1 MKRFGFLSLSVITC
15 FLLMFTS
22 CLDSNGNRQQGSCYA
37 VAGTNSSY
45 TNTVLYTSR
54 QGTLTSNSM
63 GSFTPGKC
71 YITAFTVDYDDQPTD
86 ASANGYLYAAFT
98 GVEEVPLTDSKYA
111 LPMSSEFAPRENE
124 LEVSNA
130 GIADFVKKHLF
141 LEVISKQAEKETI
154 RYDLYYHPDST
165 STGTNN
171 ETVYNLY
178 LLAEGGSSERTK
190 EIGERVACKIDS
202 FWDWAATEEI
212 DNDVV
217 YVCLKYVKS
226 IDKSVTPAKVK
237 EWGTT
242 QIVQIANDK
251 KKS

>member
-45 TNTVLYTSR
+45 TNTVLYTR
-54 QGTLTSNSM
+54 GWGALASNKM

-71 YITAFTVDYDDQPTD
+71 YIVAFEINYDEQPAD
-86 ASANGYLYAAFT
+86 ASSTGYVYATFSGT
-98 GVEEVPLTDSKYA
+98 DEVPFTSQGEA
-111 LPMSSEFAPRENE
+111 LQIRDNFAAPRENE
-124 LEVSNA
+124 LVISNA
-130 GIADFVKKHLF
+130 GIADLVKNHLF
-141 LEVISKQAEKETI
+141 LEVISKQADKETV

-171 ETVYNLY
+171 EKIYNLY
-178 LLAEGGSSERTK
+178 LVAQGGSSERTK
-190 EIGERVACKIDS
+190 EVGERVVCKVDS
-202 FWDWAATEEI
+202 FWKWVANEEI
-212 DNDVV
+212 DNDLV
-217 YVCLKYVKS
+217 YVCLKYVKA
-226 IDKSVTPAKVK
+226 IDESGKI
-237 EWGTT
+237 EWGETKM
-242 QIVQIANDK
+242 VSIANDK